1 MKFEEVL
8 KECIENGKKITR
20 KDWNGKDMFVCGI
33 EDSLTDEDVECA
45 NKNECPYYIPND
57 DE

>member
-1 MKFEEVL
+1 MPSIFVVL
-8 KECIENGKKITR
+8 LVLHTR
-20 KDWNGKDMFVCGI
+20 
-33 EDSLTDEDVECA
+33 LTDEDVECA

>member
-1 MKFEEVL
+1 MICDRCRHAGTVRGFPD
-8 KECIENGKKITR
+8 GQ
-20 KDWNGKDMFVCGI
+20 DMFVCGI